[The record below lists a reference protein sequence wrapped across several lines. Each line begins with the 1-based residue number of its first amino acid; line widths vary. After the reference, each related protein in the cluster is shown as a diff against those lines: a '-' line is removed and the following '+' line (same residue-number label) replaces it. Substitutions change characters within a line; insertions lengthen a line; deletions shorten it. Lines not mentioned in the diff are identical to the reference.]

1 MNIVLLFNVWVG
13 GADRLCSIN
22 TIVSFCTPC
31 VCGWGEITFCHLQ
44 DVWVVGGAHAK

>member
-31 VCGWGEITFCHLQ
+31 VCGWGGDNALSFARC
-44 DVWVVGGAHAK
+44 VGGGRGSC